1 VRRAG
6 LGLPARVVALAMLL
20 AATAIFT
27 AGRADASALR
37 PAATGSPQ
45 SSGGT
50 WGNAKEVPGIGALN
64 KGGRAGIISVSCA
77 TAGNCSAGG
86 YYSDASGDFQVFVVG
101 ETGGTWG
108 TAIEVPGTAALNKGA
123 NAAGITDINSVS
135 CATAGN
141 CSAGGQYIDA
151 SGDVQAF
158 VVGETGGTWGTA
170 IEVPGTAA
178 LNEGGDAQISSV
190 SCATAGNCSA
200 GGQYTDA
207 SGHVQAFV
215 VRETGGTWGKAIEVP
230 GTAALNEGGDAQ
242 ISSVSCATAGDCG
255 AGGQYTDASGDI
267 QAFVVGE
274 TGGTWGTAIEV
285 PGTAA
290 LNEGGD
296 ALISSVSC
304 ATAGNCSAGGQ
315 YTDASGDWQALVV
328 SEEGGIWGTA
338 EEAPGTATLNPP
350 GHYAAINSVSCA
362 TAGNCS
368 AGGYADG
375 VNGDLSTA
383 AFVIGQAGGTWG
395 TAEFVAGSIF
405 SEATSSVIDSVSCAT
420 PGHCSAGGQYLN
432 ADGHFEAFVVGET

>member
-86 YYSDASGDFQVFVVG
+86 YYSDASGDFQ
-101 ETGGTWG
+101 
-108 TAIEVPGTAALNKGA
+108 
-123 NAAGITDINSVS
+123 
-135 CATAGN
+135 
-141 CSAGGQYIDA
+141 
-151 SGDVQAF
+151 AF

-200 GGQYTDA
+200 GGGYTDA
-207 SGHVQAFV
+207 SGDGEAFV
-215 VRETGGTWGKAIEVP
+215 VGETGGTWGTAIEVP